1 MVGGSQLSEKAS
13 EPEPV
18 PAEAGSTVTEPTAT
32 EPAGAEPIGTEPAA
46 AEPTAT
52 GPDASG
58 ADSVDTDGAAESPP
72 TATDQAE
79 SAGSD
84 VDAANAPDGS
94 SGDDAEAT
102 AAEPPEGQAEET
114 QERSGRTHDIIFVG
128 AKPIMTYVNAT
139 LTLIRSTPVV
149 TLKARGRRIKQAVD
163 VALTIVKRMSAVGY
177 SIRDIRI
184 SSSPL
189 DSLDGKTRNISTI
202 EIEIQKSDS

>member
-1 MVGGSQLSEKAS
+1 MVGGSQLSEKAN

-18 PAEAGSTVTEPTAT
+18 PTEAESTVTEPTAA

-52 GPDASG
+52 EPDASG
-58 ADSVDTDGAAESPP
+58 ADSIDTDGAAESPP

-84 VDAANAPDGS
+84 AANSTDGS
-94 SGDDAEAT
+94 SGDDAEA
-102 AAEPPEGQAEET
+102 AAEPPDGQAEET